1 MSLTILNHKS
11 FEVDKT
17 LSEKLIN
24 AFNLICNEESL
35 EKCSIN
41 LKLVDNKEITE
52 LNKIYR
58 NKNKPTNVLSF
69 TNDDISKSRTNDL
82 GDIAISFEF
91 VEQESKEQNK
101 KFNDHVIHMFIHGI
115 YHILGF
121 DHENDSMADAMEE
134 KEILLLEKL
143 QIKNPY
149 INER

>member
-11 FEVDKT
+11 FEVDKA

-41 LKLVDNKEITE
+41 LKLVDNEEITE

-69 TNDDISKSRTNDL
+69 TNEDISKSRTNDL

-149 INER
+149 K

>member
-11 FEVDKT
+11 FEVDKA

-41 LKLVDNKEITE
+41 LKLVDNEEITE
-52 LNKIYR
+52 LNRIYR

-69 TNDDISKSRTNDL
+69 TNEDISKSRTNEL

-149 INER
+149 K

>member
-101 KFNDHVIHMFIHGI
+101 KFDDHVIHMFIHGI

-121 DHENDSMADAMEE
+121 DHENDSMADVMEE

-143 QIKNPY
+143 QIQNPY
-149 INER
+149 K

>member
-11 FEVDKT
+11 FEVDKA

-41 LKLVDNKEITE
+41 LKLVDNEEITE
-52 LNKIYR
+52 LNRIYR

-69 TNDDISKSRTNDL
+69 TNEDISKSRTNEL

-121 DHENDSMADAMEE
+121 DHENDSMADAMEK

-149 INER
+149 K

>member
-1 MSLTILNHKS
+1 VSLTILNHKS

-101 KFNDHVIHMFIHGI
+101 KFDDHVIHMFIHGI

-121 DHENDSMADAMEE
+121 DHENDSMADVMEE

-143 QIKNPY
+143 QIQNPY
-149 INER
+149 K

>member
-149 INER
+149 K

>member
-11 FEVDKT
+11 FEVDKA
-17 LSEKLIN
+17 LSKKLIN

-35 EKCSIN
+35 DKCSIN
-41 LKLVDNKEITE
+41 LKLVNNEEITE

-69 TNDDISKSRTNDL
+69 TNEDISKSRTNEL

-121 DHENDSMADAMEE
+121 DHENNSMADAMEE

-149 INER
+149 K

>member
-35 EKCSIN
+35 DKCSIN
-41 LKLVDNKEITE
+41 LKLVDNEEITE

-149 INER
+149 K

>member
-69 TNDDISKSRTNDL
+69 TNEDISKSRTNEL

-149 INER
+149 K

>member
-41 LKLVDNKEITE
+41 LKFVDNKEITE

-121 DHENDSMADAMEE
+121 DHENDSMADVMEE

>member
-35 EKCSIN
+35 DKCSIN

-149 INER
+149 K

>member
-11 FEVDKT
+11 FEVDKA

-41 LKLVDNKEITE
+41 LKLVDNEEITE

-149 INER
+149 K

>member
-11 FEVDKT
+11 FEVDKA

-35 EKCSIN
+35 DKCSIN
-41 LKLVDNKEITE
+41 LKLVNNEEITE

-69 TNDDISKSRTNDL
+69 TNEDISKSRTNEL

-149 INER
+149 K

>member
-1 MSLTILNHKS
+1 VSLTILNHKS

-149 INER
+149 K

>member
-1 MSLTILNHKS
+1 VSLIILNHKS
-11 FEVDKT
+11 FEVDKA
-17 LSEKLIN
+17 LSEKLTN

-35 EKCSIN
+35 DKCSIN
-41 LKLVDNKEITE
+41 LKLVDNEEITE

-69 TNDDISKSRTNDL
+69 TNEDISKSRTNEL

-149 INER
+149 K

>member
-11 FEVDKT
+11 FKVDKA
-17 LSEKLIN
+17 LSEKLTN

-35 EKCSIN
+35 DKCSIN
-41 LKLVDNKEITE
+41 LKLVNNEEITE

-69 TNDDISKSRTNDL
+69 TNEDISKSRTNEL

-149 INER
+149 K

>member
-143 QIKNPY
+143 KIKNPY
-149 INER
+149 K

>member
-11 FEVDKT
+11 FEVNKT

-58 NKNKPTNVLSF
+58 NENKPTNVLSF

-149 INER
+149 K

>member
-11 FEVDKT
+11 FEVDKA

-41 LKLVDNKEITE
+41 LKLVNNEEITE

-69 TNDDISKSRTNDL
+69 TNEDISKSRTNEL

-149 INER
+149 K

>member
-69 TNDDISKSRTNDL
+69 TNDDISKSRTNEL

-149 INER
+149 K

>member
-41 LKLVDNKEITE
+41 LKFVDNKEITE

>member
-11 FEVDKT
+11 FEVDKA

-24 AFNLICNEESL
+24 AFNLICNEERL

-41 LKLVDNKEITE
+41 LKLVDNEEITE

-69 TNDDISKSRTNDL
+69 TNEDISKSRTNEL

-149 INER
+149 K

>member
-11 FEVDKT
+11 FEVDKA

-41 LKLVDNKEITE
+41 LKLVDNEEITE
-52 LNKIYR
+52 LNRIYR

-69 TNDDISKSRTNDL
+69 TNEDISKSRTNEL

-149 INER
+149 T

>member
-11 FEVDKT
+11 FEVDKA

-41 LKLVDNKEITE
+41 LKLVDNEEITE

-69 TNDDISKSRTNDL
+69 TNEDISKSRTNEL

-121 DHENDSMADAMEE
+121 DHENDSMADAMEK

-149 INER
+149 K

>member
-1 MSLTILNHKS
+1 VSLTILNHKS

-69 TNDDISKSRTNDL
+69 TNEDISKSRTNEL

-149 INER
+149 K

>member
-1 MSLTILNHKS
+1 MSLIILNHKS
-11 FEVDKT
+11 FEVDKA
-17 LSEKLIN
+17 LSEKLTN

-35 EKCSIN
+35 DKCSIN
-41 LKLVDNKEITE
+41 LKLVDNEEITE

-69 TNDDISKSRTNDL
+69 TNEDISKSRTNEL

-149 INER
+149 K

>member
-1 MSLTILNHKS
+1 MSLIILNHKS
-11 FEVDKT
+11 FEVDKA
-17 LSEKLIN
+17 LSEKLIS

-41 LKLVDNKEITE
+41 LKLVDNEEITE

-69 TNDDISKSRTNDL
+69 TNEDISKSRTNEL

-149 INER
+149 K

>member
-1 MSLTILNHKS
+1 
-11 FEVDKT
+11 
-17 LSEKLIN
+17 
-24 AFNLICNEESL
+24 
-35 EKCSIN
+35 
-41 LKLVDNKEITE
+41 
-52 LNKIYR
+52 
-58 NKNKPTNVLSF
+58 
-69 TNDDISKSRTNDL
+69 L

-149 INER
+149 K

>member
-11 FEVDKT
+11 FNVDKA
-17 LSEKLIN
+17 LSEKLTN

-35 EKCSIN
+35 DKCSIN
-41 LKLVDNKEITE
+41 LKLVNNEEITE

-69 TNDDISKSRTNDL
+69 TNEDISKSRTSEL

-149 INER
+149 K

>member
-101 KFNDHVIHMFIHGI
+101 KFDDHVIHMFIHGI

-149 INER
+149 K

>member
-11 FEVDKT
+11 FKVDKA
-17 LSEKLIN
+17 LSVKLTN

-35 EKCSIN
+35 DKCSIN
-41 LKLVDNKEITE
+41 LKLVNNEEITE

-69 TNDDISKSRTNDL
+69 TNEDISKSRTNDL

-149 INER
+149 K

>member
-11 FEVDKT
+11 FEVDKA
-17 LSEKLIN
+17 LSEKLTN
-24 AFNLICNEESL
+24 AFHLICNEENL
-35 EKCSIN
+35 DKCSIN
-41 LKLVDNKEITE
+41 LKLVDNEEITE

-69 TNDDISKSRTNDL
+69 TNEDISKSRTNEL

-149 INER
+149 K

>member
-1 MSLTILNHKS
+1 MSLIILNHKS
-11 FEVDKT
+11 FEVDKA
-17 LSEKLIN
+17 LSEKLTN

-35 EKCSIN
+35 DKCSIN
-41 LKLVDNKEITE
+41 LKLVDNEEITE

-69 TNDDISKSRTNDL
+69 TNEDISKSRTNEL

-91 VEQESKEQNK
+91 VKQESKEQNK

-149 INER
+149 K

>member
-1 MSLTILNHKS
+1 VSLTILNHKS
-11 FEVDKT
+11 FEVDKA

-41 LKLVDNKEITE
+41 LKLVDNEEITE
-52 LNKIYR
+52 LNRIYR

-69 TNDDISKSRTNDL
+69 TNEDISKSRTNEL

-121 DHENDSMADAMEE
+121 DHENDSMADAMEK

-149 INER
+149 K

>member
-11 FEVDKT
+11 FEVDKA

-41 LKLVDNKEITE
+41 LKLVDNEEITE

-69 TNDDISKSRTNDL
+69 TNEDISKSRTNEL

-149 INER
+149 K

>member
-11 FEVDKT
+11 FEVDKA

-35 EKCSIN
+35 DKCSIN
-41 LKLVDNKEITE
+41 LKLVDNEEITE

-69 TNDDISKSRTNDL
+69 TNEDISKSRTNEL

-149 INER
+149 K